1 MFIKTL
7 SLKDFRNYE
16 KITISPQPGL
26 NILYGKNAQGK
37 TNLVEAIYY
46 LSTGKSFRTNRDI
59 QMISFEKETAQISAS
74 YTTIA
79 GENKIDA
86 VLKKDGTKSFN
97 INAMPIKKLGHLFGH
112 FSCIA
117 FTPEDIK
124 AVKETPALRRRLID
138 LEIAKIKPAY
148 FFDLKEY
155 FQILSEKNA
164 LLKKKIGDNEKRLIH
179 VYNEQLAG
187 CAKTIIRL
195 RRTFLEEMAETFD
208 QTYQMI
214 SDEQRT
220 ASIIYRASVES
231 QNIEQAFLNKLNGLM
246 TREIEYRQSLFGPH
260 KEDFVFMLGDK
271 DLKLYGSQGQQRSVM
286 LAYKLA
292 VLRKVKERTG
302 ESPVL
307 ILDDVFSELDFSRQ
321 NRLTDLLVSS
331 QVFIT
336 TSVPINVKQTYQAFV
351 VENGQIK
358 SG

>member
-7 SLKDFRNYE
+7 LLKDFRNYQQ
-16 KITISPQPGL
+16 ISLSPQNGL

-37 TNLVEAIYY
+37 TNLVEAVYY
-46 LSTGKSFRTNRDI
+46 LSTGKSFRTNRDVQLI
-59 QMISFEKETAQISAS
+59 RFDAESARISAAYQTLS
-74 YTTIA
+74 GGNTI
-79 GENKIDA
+79 EA

-112 FSCIA
+112 FSCVA

-138 LEIAKIKPAY
+138 LEIAKIRPAY
-148 FFDLKEY
+148 FFDLKSY
-155 FQILSEKNA
+155 YQVLSEKNA
-164 LLKKKIGDNEKRLIH
+164 LLKKRIGEDEKRLIS
-179 VYNEQLAG
+179 VYNEQMAVH
-187 CAKTIIRL
+187 AKTIIRL
-195 RRTFLEEMAETFD
+195 RTAFLEELKEAFN
-208 QTYQMI
+208 QTYRLI
-214 SDEQRT
+214 SGEDKT
-220 ASIIYRASVES
+220 AGIIYRASVEPE
-231 QNIEQAFLNKLNGLM
+231 NIENAFLSKAGSLM
-246 TREIEYRQSLFGPH
+246 SREIEYRQSLFGPH
-260 KEDFVFMLGDK
+260 KEDFVFMLDEH
-271 DLKLYGSQGQQRSVM
+271 DLKLYGSQGQQRTVM

-292 VLRKVKERTG
+292 VLNMVKERTG

-321 NRLTDLLVSS
+321 NRLTELLAAS

-336 TSVPINVKQTYQAFV
+336 TAVPINIKQTYHAFV